1 MTFASSIIGITV
13 DPPNDI
19 AVIPL
24 TVDNLQA
31 TRAVAQT
38 QYATA
43 LSDLQTAAADLV
55 IVANVGS
62 GTVTF
67 NNTTMQFSG
76 TVASS
81 PSPTQTQIQ
90 TALTAFNAAFTA
102 FLQITAIVL
111 AAQNTTP
118 GVNGVVINVD
128 NTAVPNCSTL
138 SSTLA
143 AALAW
148 ARNVALLPP

>member
-31 TRAVAQT
+31 TLAVAQT

-55 IVANVGS
+55 IVANAGS

-90 TALTAFNAAFTA
+90 TALTTFNAAF
-102 FLQITAIVL
+102 
-111 AAQNTTP
+111 P
-118 GVNGVVINVD
+118 
-128 NTAVPNCSTL
+128 
-138 SSTLA
+138 
-143 AALAW
+143 
-148 ARNVALLPP
+148 